1 MDFFRMLR
9 NAVRTSDL
17 EADDENDHDSLNQSE
32 SSSNMSSNT
41 HIPGMKTKLIHQKS
55 HALNTTYFKIAFG
68 KGTVIKKNF
77 IIPPQPSLK
86 PLPALLRPLPLRQ
99 SFLEPPRSSPV
110 EDLPLRQGEE
120 ELQPLPYL
128 LRPPTATEIVARL
141 S

>member
-41 HIPGMKTKLIHQKS
+41 HIPGMKTKLIHQKR

-68 KGTVIKKNF
+68 KGTVIKK
-77 IIPPQPSLK
+77 K
-86 PLPALLRPLPLRQ
+86 PLSFHHSHLSSLFLHSYGLFRCGSHFWSHRAPPRWRIYRCGRGRRSCSPCPICCDLRQ
-99 SFLEPPRSSPV
+99 
-110 EDLPLRQGEE
+110 LRK
-120 ELQPLPYL
+120 
-128 LRPPTATEIVARL
+128 
-141 S
+141 